1 MINFSYRQLRTL
13 LLVQLDQRTP
23 NKDSAIQCVFR
34 QVNKEE
40 SKLDSILCD
49 GSSQ

>member
-13 LLVQLDQRTP
+13 LLVQLDQRTS

-34 QVNKEE
+34 QVNKEG
-40 SKLDSILCD
+40 SKLDSFLCD